1 MPSPIVNLK
10 ESMADARRL
19 LKIHSD
25 IGGSE
30 KGRRWGIDVL
40 NKSAVI
46 FVAAAWEAFV
56 EDVATQAIDHILQ
69 KADDHSSIPLFI
81 RKAVAKKLEQNP
93 HELKVWDLAG
103 TGWKTAVTNY
113 RDDVIRDEI
122 STFNTPKPHNV
133 SSLFKKLLGIEKIS
147 ASWNWQG
154 MSEKSAYTKLR
165 KFIET
170 RGAIAHR
177 GDLPQTTT
185 KSYVERHRI
194 FINRLSV
201 RTANVVR
208 AEIHKEVGS
217 FPWPRAKYGN
227 FR

>member
-10 ESMADARRL
+10 ESMDDARRL

-30 KGRRWGIDVL
+30 KGRRWGMDVL

-46 FVAAAWEAFV
+46 FVAAAWEAFI

-69 KADDHSSIPLFI
+69 QANDHSSIPLSI
-81 RKAVAKKLEQNP
+81 RKAVAIKLEQNP
-93 HELKVWDLAG
+93 HELKVWELAG
-103 TGWKTAVTNY
+103 DGWKTAVTDY
-113 RDDVIRDEI
+113 RDDVVREEI

-133 SSLFKKLLGIEKIS
+133 NNLFKKLLGIEKIS
-147 ASWNWQG
+147 ANWNWQG
-154 MSEKSAYTKLR
+154 MSEKSANTKLR
-165 KFIET
+165 KFIES

-177 GDLPQTTT
+177 GDLPQSVT
-185 KSYVERHRI
+185 KSYVDAHLK

-201 RTANVVR
+201 RTSNDVR
-208 AEIHKEVGS
+208 AEIHNELGS
-217 FPWPRAKYGN
+217 FPWPRAKYGS